1 MTQFSGYM
9 ALQELLSG
17 NERFVKGEMRHPDTD
32 TYKRDQLVAG
42 QTPSAVV
49 IGCSDSRVPPSVIFD
64 QGLGFLF
71 VNRSPGHIVD
81 DVSLGTVEYAVEQ
94 LGTELVMVLGH
105 TDCGAVAMAMQDAQV
120 GGYLG
125 RAQKLVHDVIAW
137 ADGGEVDV
145 IDVTTVEEG
154 VEANVRGAVGQIRAA
169 EPVIAPLVR
178 SNKVMVVGAIYE
190 MHTGKVRIIDQ

>member
-9 ALQELLSG
+9 ALQEMLSG
-17 NERFVKGEMRHPDTD
+17 NERFVKGELRHPDAD
-32 TYKRDQLVAG
+32 AYKREQLVEG

-49 IGCSDSRVPPSVIFD
+49 LGCSDSRVPPSVIFD

-105 TDCGAVAMAMQDAQV
+105 TGCGAVALAMQGSQA

-125 RAQKLVHDVIAW
+125 RIQKLVHDVVAW

-145 IDVTTVEEG
+145 IDVATVEEA
-154 VEANVRGAVGQIRAA
+154 VEANVRGAVGQITSA
-169 EPVIAPLVR
+169 EPVIAPLV
-178 SNKVMVVGAIYE
+178 SSGKVMVVGAVYDLR
-190 MHTGKVRIIDQ
+190 TGQVRVLE